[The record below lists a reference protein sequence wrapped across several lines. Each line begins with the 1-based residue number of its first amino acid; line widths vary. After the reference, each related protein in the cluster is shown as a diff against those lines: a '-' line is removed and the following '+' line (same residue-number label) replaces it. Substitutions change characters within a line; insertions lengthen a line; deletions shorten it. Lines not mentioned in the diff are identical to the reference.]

1 MKALE
6 IQRKMVKV
14 LYKDLLQEVS
24 HLHSRNVATWKQSHF
39 GLQKIEPKLLHILNG
54 IMVCCAFKS
63 LNILLPL
70 PGITSFPFFYC
81 WTPPFSAVISTE
93 SFPGHAQEKLALLPS
108 LHFNGT
114 FPNSQYSTCNI
125 DIPKDV
131 CSLFASFIKQDLYFH
146 QFGLTKGLPYGKK
159 LI

>member
-1 MKALE
+1 MD
-6 IQRKMVKV
+6 IQRKMIQV
-14 LYKDLLQEVS
+14 LYKDLLQEIA
-24 HLHSRNVATWKQSHF
+24 HLHNRNVTTWKQSHF
-39 GLQKIEPKLLHILNG
+39 GLQKIEPELLHILNCT
-54 IMVCCAFKS
+54 MLYCAFKS
-63 LNILLPL
+63 LHVLLPL
-70 PGITSFPFFYC
+70 PGITSFPLFYY
-81 WTPPFSAVISTE
+81 WTPQLSAVISTE
-93 SFPGHAQEKLALLPS
+93 SFSGHAQEKLALLPY

-131 CSLFASFIKQDLYFH
+131 YSLFAYFIRQGLYFH